1 MIRLEHIPV
10 IPLNSLK
17 NEIALGNVLSG
28 QITIAALNE
37 QTVSSADMAL
47 IHDMLNQLNDG
58 NYQFTIGHLMD
69 ISVLVRSNS
78 TVLGSLSVLPESV
91 RFSIAVPKQ
100 MQISGRVFKVLR
112 IHDNHISVIESEYN
126 NGIEHL
132 KQMNFPLILWY
143 MEILRQ
149 TIK

>member
-1 MIRLEHIPV
+1 
-10 IPLNSLK
+10 
-17 NEIALGNVLSG
+17 
-28 QITIAALNE
+28 
-37 QTVSSADMAL
+37 MAL

-78 TVLGSLSVLPESV
+78 TVLGSLSVLSESV

-132 KQMNFPLILWY
+132 KQMNFLLILWY